1 MKDNFHSNAKKKLSL
16 IDGAALNARLC
27 TEDCSMQTVLQG
39 IRCVQFSTKEAEMK
53 RRFVLVVLVLT
64 ALFMAGAQQKEIR
77 VLLANHPY
85 GDLLKTVIPEYEKA
99 TGIKVNVES
108 LQESQLT
115 TKLTTEFA
123 TRSSTVD
130 VFMTRPLQ
138 EGKMFYKNGW
148 YEPLADYDFSDYP
161 KNAMD
166 VAIFGSKAYLVPLV
180 TEWQVLYY
188 RADLLKKAGLAV
200 PKNFEE
206 LEAAAKKLNSA
217 DIAGFASRGKGA
229 AAVTQL
235 SSYVYNFGGRYLDKG
250 KAVFD
255 SREALDAIRFYGRM
269 LASYGPK
276 GVTNMS
282 WENIM
287 PLFQAGKV
295 AMWTDASVFYG
306 QIVDPAKS
314 QVPAE
319 SVGIANFPAGPKG
332 NTPFIVVSWG
342 MAVAKQSKN
351 KALAMDFIKW
361 ATSKELAKRGL
372 LANITMARNSVWQ
385 DSEVLSKVHPGLIST
400 RDYASKNGFPYDRP
414 YMSAVGE
421 ARDLIG
427 EVIIES
433 INTAGAS
440 PRLEALAKEKAAA
453 VNDLLMDTG
462 EYGVY

>member
-1 MKDNFHSNAKKKLSL
+1 MR
-16 IDGAALNARLC
+16 RLL
-27 TEDCSMQTVLQG
+27 TVL
-39 IRCVQFSTKEAEMK
+39 AA
-53 RRFVLVVLVLT
+53 VVLV
-64 ALFMAGAQQKEIR
+64 GAASAQTKEIR

-85 GDLLKTVIPEYEKA
+85 GELLKSAIPEFEQSS
-99 TGIKVNVES
+99 GIKVIVES

-123 TRSSTVD
+123 TGSSSVD

-138 EGKMFYKNGW
+138 EAKMFYKNGW
-148 YEPLADYDFSDYP
+148 YAPLSSYDFADFP
-161 KNAMD
+161 KNSLS
-166 VAIFGSKAYLVPLV
+166 VVTFNNKTYVVPIV

-188 RADLLKKAGLAV
+188 RKDLMQKAGIKV
-200 PKNFEE
+200 PTTLVE

-217 DIAGFASRGKGA
+217 EVAGFASRGKGN

-235 SSYVYNFGGRYLDKG
+235 SSFVYNFGGNYLDKG

-255 SREALDAIRFYGRM
+255 SKPALDAIRYYGRIIGN
-269 LASYGPK
+269 YGPQ
-276 GVTNMS
+276 GATSMS

-314 QVPAE
+314 QVPAANI
-319 SVGIANFPAGPKG
+319 GIANLPGGAKG
-332 NTPFIVVSWG
+332 SQPFIVVSWG
-342 MAVAKQSKN
+342 MAIAKKTKN
-351 KALAMDFIKW
+351 PEAAQQFLNW
-361 ATSKELAKRGL
+361 ATSKELAARAL
-372 LANITMARNSVWQ
+372 AANITMAR
-385 DSEVLSKVHPGLIST
+385 DSAWADKAVLAAVNPDLVST
-400 RDYASKNGFPYDRP
+400 RAFAAKNGYPLDRP

-427 EVIIES
+427 EVIVES
-433 INTAGAS
+433 VNTKGTS
-440 PRLEALAKEKAAA
+440 TKLEALAKEKVRK
-453 VNDLLMDTG
+453 VNELLEDTG